1 MIYYTLVNTVDH
13 IVDQTLTFTF
23 SYPQPPNDILS
34 TWLNV
39 SEYNRKCC
47 SFYYTF
53 SKSDGYL
60 KKNFI
65 AKSPFLR
72 KNTFFAWV
80 SRLINFN
87 FFHML
92 LLWKDPLRLVN
103 NVEYTPKL
111 LRTSRSEKNWKTVV
125 GGNPSPPPRILPQH
139 STRYVWADLFEQV
152 LDQRY
157 FPEVSEKIFT
167 HDISMIR
174 R

>member
-13 IVDQTLTFTF
+13 IVDQILTFTF

-53 SKSDGYL
+53 SKSDGYFQKTFNL
-60 KKNFI
+60 QKVNFWKK
-65 AKSPFLR
+65 K
-72 KNTFFAWV
+72 TFFAWV
-80 SRLINFN
+80 SRLFNFN
-87 FFHML
+87 FFYML
-92 LLWKDPLRLVN
+92 LLWKDPLRLVD

-125 GGNPSPPPRILPQH
+125 GGKNRPFFPPTKDFT
-139 STRYVWADLFEQV
+139 STFD
-152 LDQRY
+152 
-157 FPEVSEKIFT
+157 KIRLSCNF
-167 HDISMIR
+167 DFFKL
-174 R
+174 